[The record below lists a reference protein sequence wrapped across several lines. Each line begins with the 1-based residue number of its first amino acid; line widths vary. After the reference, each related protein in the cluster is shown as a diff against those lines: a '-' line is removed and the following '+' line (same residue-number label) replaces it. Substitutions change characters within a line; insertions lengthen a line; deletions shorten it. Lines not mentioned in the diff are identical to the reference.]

1 MKTKK
6 IIRIIKSYFA
16 FFIFFLV
23 GLYPLSEAI
32 KLQVMLSDLDKDAV
46 SEYCGSYTVYVK
58 GSRPSTKRYIVELE
72 NGDTL
77 EIHPTYIENYKRF
90 KSDDIARFKY
100 SRQKF
105 VSTLGLHHQGISI
118 TSVDKTI
125 VYMDENTATDEAK
138 GKIILMYFI
147 SFLVFT
153 VALLPI
159 WPAMVFQII
168 IRTKKAK
175 HKSKKSKKRKTKK

>member
-6 IIRIIKSYFA
+6 LIRIIKSYFA

-23 GLYPLSEAI
+23 GLYPLSESI
-32 KLQVMLSDLDKDAV
+32 KFQVMLSDLDKDAV
-46 SEYCGSYTVYVK
+46 SEYCGGYTVYVK

-77 EIHPTYIENYKRF
+77 EMHPTYIDNCNQF

-105 VSTLGLHHQGISI
+105 VSTLGLHRQGISI

-138 GKIILMYFI
+138 GKIILLYFI

-159 WPAMVFQII
+159 WIPMVFQII
-168 IRTKKAK
+168 ISKKKPK
-175 HKSKKSKKRKTKK
+175 HKSKNNK